1 MTAKTHSSAAGW
13 SIEGRAGFWATPS
26 FEVARTRIP
35 LVCASSITGYWP
47 RQPEPVRGLTDYI
60 QHIVDLLTL
69 VPDARLKLEE
79 HATNGEFVFARWSGY
94 GTGPEGPFEINGVDR
109 IRVRDGK
116 VIENRIISDA
126 SIFEH
131 FARYVADRK
140 KGAPSTGA

>member
-1 MTAKTHSSAAGW
+1 MISTGCQKARRPVVSFVEALIDPVGHGQHEVPELSHLRAKG
-13 SIEGRAGFWATPS
+13 TP
-26 FEVARTRIP
+26 
-35 LVCASSITGYWP
+35 
-47 RQPEPVRGLTDYI
+47 
-60 QHIVDLLTL
+60 
-69 VPDARLKLEE
+69 
-79 HATNGEFVFARWSGY
+79 GEFVFARWSGY

-140 KGAPSTGA
+140 KGAPSTAA